1 MLFFKFCGYIIKEKG
16 NFAVVHFKI
25 TISME
30 IIITYKTRDGRIYKS
45 KKEAEARE
53 KEIENKEL
61 CELCQGD
68 GKDPYYH
75 PNVGASGPNVCPY
88 CSGKGYK

>member
-1 MLFFKFCGYIIKEKG
+1 
-16 NFAVVHFKI
+16 
-25 TISME
+25 ME

-53 KEIENKEL
+53 KEIKNKEL
-61 CELCQGD
+61 CESCKGD

-75 PNVGASGPNVCPY
+75 PNVGAS
-88 CSGKGYK
+88 CSDTCLSCQGKGYK